1 MILDE
6 IVADKRE
13 QLFRDKQKTD
23 LTVMRTLAEEK
34 LREEAAKK
42 EKIRSFYQNL
52 AKDGLSI
59 IGEFKN
65 ASPSLGKIESRIT
78 LEERMEDYTASVDAV
93 SCLTEEKHFL
103 GNTDYFRKVRNLTPL
118 PMLRKDFMIEE
129 YQFYEAKAID
139 ADAVLLIAAI
149 LDDKEMYDFYQLA
162 KELKLDV
169 LVETHDEE
177 EIKMAVSAGAKV
189 IGVNNRN
196 LKDFSVDFSNAVKLR
211 HLIPKEAVYVAESGV
226 SQINDVAVLRQAG
239 ADAVLMGE
247 VLMRAKNQKEMLT
260 AMKAAAAEI

>member
-177 EIKMAVSAGAKV
+177 EIKMAVSAGTKV

-239 ADAVLMGE
+239 VDAVLMGE

>member
-42 EKIRSFYQNL
+42 ENVRSFYQNL

-78 LEERMEDYTASVDAV
+78 LEERNGRLYRF
-93 SCLTEEKHFL
+93 C
-103 GNTDYFRKVRNLTPL
+103 GCGIL
-118 PMLRKDFMIEE
+118 PDRR
-129 YQFYEAKAID
+129 EAFPWK
-139 ADAVLLIAAI
+139 
-149 LDDKEMYDFYQLA
+149 Y
-162 KELKLDV
+162 
-169 LVETHDEE
+169 
-177 EIKMAVSAGAKV
+177 
-189 IGVNNRN
+189 
-196 LKDFSVDFSNAVKLR
+196 
-211 HLIPKEAVYVAESGV
+211 
-226 SQINDVAVLRQAG
+226 
-239 ADAVLMGE
+239 
-247 VLMRAKNQKEMLT
+247 
-260 AMKAAAAEI
+260 

>member
-1 MILDE
+1 M
-6 IVADKRE
+6 
-13 QLFRDKQKTD
+13 
-23 LTVMRTLAEEK
+23 
-34 LREEAAKK
+34 
-42 EKIRSFYQNL
+42 
-52 AKDGLSI
+52 
-59 IGEFKN
+59 
-65 ASPSLGKIESRIT
+65 
-78 LEERMEDYTASVDAV
+78 DA
-93 SCLTEEKHFL
+93 
-103 GNTDYFRKVRNLTPL
+103 
-118 PMLRKDFMIEE
+118 
-129 YQFYEAKAID
+129 
-139 ADAVLLIAAI
+139 
-149 LDDKEMYDFYQLA
+149 
-162 KELKLDV
+162 

-247 VLMRAKNQKEMLT
+247 VLMRAKNQKEMLA

>member
-1 MILDE
+1 MDDYQIY
-6 IVADKRE
+6 
-13 QLFRDKQKTD
+13 Q
-23 LTVMRTLAEEK
+23 
-34 LREEAAKK
+34 AKCM
-42 EKIRSFYQNL
+42 
-52 AKDGLSI
+52 G
-59 IGEFKN
+59 
-65 ASPSLGKIESRIT
+65 
-78 LEERMEDYTASVDAV
+78 
-93 SCLTEEKHFL
+93 
-103 GNTDYFRKVRNLTPL
+103 
-118 PMLRKDFMIEE
+118 
-129 YQFYEAKAID
+129 
-139 ADAVLLIAAI
+139 ADAVLLICSLMDEKRLSHFLTICSLLGMDA
-149 LDDKEMYDFYQLA
+149 
-162 KELKLDV
+162 